1 MAYQGE
7 TNVISFQAS
16 ATITE
21 FQLVK
26 RDSNGYVL
34 PCAANDDVPFGIAQR
49 GAVSGDQVEVCVGGI
64 SFARAGDTLTL
75 GTHQLLMPSDSVSG
89 ALVPYDGTDTNT
101 QIACAEFIGSSSAVA
116 NDQILV
122 IYRGAVGIQA

>member
-26 RDSNGYVL
+26 RDSDGYVL
-34 PCAANDDVPFGIAQR
+34 PCTSNEDVPVGIAQR

-75 GTHQLLMPSDSVSG
+75 GTHQLLMASGSVSG
-89 ALVPYDGTDTNT
+89 ALVPYDGSVANT
-101 QIACAEFIGSSSAVA
+101 QIACAEFVGSSSAVT
-116 NDQILV
+116 NDQVLV
-122 IYRGAVGIQA
+122 IYRGAIGIQA

>member
-1 MAYQGE
+1 VSYQGE

-26 RDSNGYVL
+26 RDSDGYVL
-34 PCAANDDVPFGIAQR
+34 PCNSDEDVPVGIAQR

-64 SFARAGDTLTL
+64 SFARAGGTLTL
-75 GTHQLLMPSDSVSG
+75 GTHQALMATTSG
-89 ALVPYDGTDTNT
+89 QLIAYDGSGSNT

>member
-34 PCAANDDVPFGIAQR
+34 PCDADDDVPVGIAQR
-49 GAVSGDQVEVCVGGI
+49 GAASGDQVEVCVGGI
-64 SFARAGDTLTL
+64 SFARAGGTLTL
-75 GTHQLLMPSDSVSG
+75 GTHQALMATTSG
-89 ALVPYDGTDTNT
+89 QLIAYDGSGGGT

-116 NDQILV
+116 DDQILV

>member
-16 ATITE
+16 DTITE

-34 PCAANDDVPFGIAQR
+34 PCDADTDVPVGIAQR

-64 SFARAGDTLTL
+64 SFARAGGTLTL
-75 GTHQLLMPSDSVSG
+75 GTHQALMATTSG
-89 ALVPYDGTDTNT
+89 QVIAYDGSGGST

>member
-34 PCAANDDVPFGIAQR
+34 PCNSDEDVPVGIAQR

-64 SFARAGDTLTL
+64 SFARAGGTLTL
-75 GTHQLLMPSDSVSG
+75 GTHQALMATTSG
-89 ALVPYDGTDTNT
+89 QLIAYDGSGSNT

-116 NDQILV
+116 DDQILV

>member
-1 MAYQGE
+1 MSYQGE

-16 ATITE
+16 DTITE
-21 FQLVK
+21 FQIVK

-34 PCAANDDVPFGIAQR
+34 PCDADTDVPVGIAQR

-64 SFARAGDTLTL
+64 SFARAGGTLTL
-75 GTHQLLMPSDSVSG
+75 GTHQALMATTSG
-89 ALVPYDGTDTNT
+89 QLIAYDGSGSNT